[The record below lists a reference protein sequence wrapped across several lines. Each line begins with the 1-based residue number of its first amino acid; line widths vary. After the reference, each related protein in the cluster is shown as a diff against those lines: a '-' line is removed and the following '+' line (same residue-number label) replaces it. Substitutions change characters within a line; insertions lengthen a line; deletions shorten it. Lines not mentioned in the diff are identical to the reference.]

1 MIFMAKF
8 QAAIDLSGNAAR
20 MCIADADGNVLRN
33 GILPMKR
40 RESAH
45 LAEFAAGEIANCG
58 GTLNDVEYWSVGIGP
73 GSFTGMRL
81 AAALIAG
88 LSHGESSVK
97 TRGVPTA
104 TAISM
109 AAEKKLPENSIS
121 AVLFDGRNHE
131 MLVYCVKRKNNVDEG
146 CSEGTV
152 LNREQAAEFF
162 AQNSFAMLCVQSC
175 EAEAVKALLP
185 ESVAEQLKTVDDY
198 DLSPLLRSG
207 KEFDNNLRDLIYIR
221 PAVFTKP
228 IN

>member
-1 MIFMAKF
+1 MKEF
-8 QAAIDLSGNAAR
+8 QAALDLSGTAAR
-20 MCIADADGNVLRN
+20 MCVADADGKVLKN

-45 LAEFAAGEIANCG
+45 LAEFAAGEVAACG
-58 GTLNDVEYWSVGIGP
+58 GTLSDIKKWSVGIGP

-81 AAALIAG
+81 AAALVAG
-88 LSHGESSVK
+88 LTYGEKDVL

-104 TAISM
+104 IAISM
-109 AAEKKLPENSIS
+109 TAAKKLPENSKI

-131 MLVYCVKRKNNVDEG
+131 MLVYCVKRINDVDEG

-152 LNREQAAEFF
+152 LNAEQAREFF
-162 AQNSFAMLCVQSC
+162 AANSFDMLCVQSH
-175 EAEAVKALLP
+175 EVEAVKALLP
-185 ESVAEQLKTVDDY
+185 QDVAEKLKIVEDY
-198 DLSPLLRSG
+198 DLSPLLKSA

>member
-1 MIFMAKF
+1 MADF

-20 MCIADADGNVLRN
+20 ICVADSTGKVLRN

-45 LAEFAAGEIANCG
+45 LAEFAAGEVASCG
-58 GTLNDVEYWSVGIGP
+58 CTLNDVKFWSVGIGP

-81 AAALIAG
+81 AAAFIAG
-88 LSHGESSVK
+88 LTHGDSSVK

-104 TAISM
+104 IAISM
-109 AAEKKLPENSIS
+109 AAEKKLQENSKS

-131 MLVYCVKRKNNVDEG
+131 VLVYCVVRKNNVDEG

-152 LNREQAAEFF
+152 LNREQAERFF
-162 AQNSFAMLCVQSC
+162 AENKFDLICGQTH
-175 EAEAVKALLP
+175 EAEAIKAILP
-185 ESVAEQLKTVDDY
+185 EAAVKELKLVDDF
-198 DLSPLLRSG
+198 DLESLLKSN

>member
-1 MIFMAKF
+1 MTKF
-8 QAAIDLSGNAAR
+8 QAALDLSGNAAR
-20 MCIADADGNVLRN
+20 ISIANEDGEVLRSST
-33 GILPMKR
+33 LYMKR

-45 LAEFAAGEIANCG
+45 LAEFAAGELANCG
-58 GTLNDVEYWSVGIGP
+58 ATFADVTHWSVGIGP

-81 AAALIAG
+81 AAALVAG
-88 LSHGESSVK
+88 LTHGIDGVK

-104 TAISM
+104 AAISM
-109 AAEKKLPENSIS
+109 AAEKKLPKNSIS

-131 MLVYCVKRKNNVDEG
+131 MLVYCVKRINDVDEG

-152 LNREQAAEFF
+152 LNAEQAREFF
-162 AQNSFAMLCVQSC
+162 AANSFDMLCVQSH
-175 EAEAVKALLP
+175 EVEAVKALLP
-185 ESVAEQLKTVDDY
+185 QDVAEKLKIVEDY
-198 DLSPLLRSG
+198 DLSPLLKSA

>member
-1 MIFMAKF
+1 MAEF
-8 QAAIDLSGNAAR
+8 QAALDLSGNAAR
-20 MCIADADGNVLRN
+20 ITIADDQGTVLRS
-33 GILPMKR
+33 GTLYMKR

-45 LAEFAAGEIANCG
+45 LAEFAAGELANCG
-58 GTLNDVEYWSVGIGP
+58 ATFADVTRWSVGIGP

-81 AAALIAG
+81 AAALVAG
-88 LSHGESSVK
+88 LTHGIDGVK

-109 AAEKKLPENSIS
+109 AAEKNLPENSIS

-131 MLVYCVKRKNNVDEG
+131 MLVYCVKRTNNVDEG

-152 LNREQAAEFF
+152 LNNEQAKEFF
-162 AQNSFAMLCVQSC
+162 AANSFAMICVQSH

-185 ESVAEQLKTVDDY
+185 QDVAEKLKLVEEY
-198 DLSPLLRSG
+198 DLSPLLKSV

>member
-1 MIFMAKF
+1 MADF

-20 MCIADADGNVLRN
+20 ICIADAAGRVLRN

-58 GTLNDVEYWSVGIGP
+58 GTLSDIKFWSVGIGP

-81 AAALIAG
+81 AAALVAG
-88 LSHGESSVK
+88 LTHGDSTVK

-104 TAISM
+104 IAISM
-109 AAEKKLPENSIS
+109 AAGKNLQENSKT

-131 MLVYCVKRKNNVDEG
+131 VLVYCVKRINGLDEG
-146 CSEGTV
+146 ISEGEV
-152 LNREQAAEFF
+152 LNAEQAEKFF
-162 AQNSFAMLCVQSC
+162 AENEFDVICGQAGEG
-175 EAEAVKALLP
+175 EAIKALLP
-185 ESVAEQLKTVDDY
+185 EKTAEELKLVEDF
-198 DLSPLLRSG
+198 DLSSLLRSS

>member
-1 MIFMAKF
+1 MAEF
-8 QAAIDLSGNAAR
+8 QAALDLSGTAAR
-20 MCIADADGNVLRN
+20 MCIADASGKVLRN

-45 LAEFAAGEIANCG
+45 LAEFAAGEIASCG
-58 GTLNDVEYWSVGIGP
+58 GMLDDIKYWSVGIGP

-81 AAALIAG
+81 AAALVAG
-88 LSHGESSVK
+88 LSHGDSTVK

-104 TAISM
+104 AAISM
-109 AAEKKLPENSIS
+109 TAGKNLPENAVS
-121 AVLFDGRNHE
+121 AVIFDGRNHE
-131 MLVYCVKRKNNVDEG
+131 VLVYCVKRINNVDEG

-152 LNREQAAEFF
+152 LNQEQAAEFF
-162 AQNSFAMLCVQSC
+162 AQNRFDMLCAQAHEF
-175 EAEAVKALLP
+175 EAIKAILP
-185 ESVAEQLKTVDDY
+185 ETAIKELKTVEDF
-198 DLSPLLRSG
+198 DLSGLLRSG

>member
-1 MIFMAKF
+1 MAEF

-20 MCIADADGNVLRN
+20 MCVADAEGKVLRN

-45 LAEFAAGEIANCG
+45 LAEFAAGELANCG
-58 GTLNDVEYWSVGIGP
+58 ATFADVERWSVGIGP

-81 AAALIAG
+81 AAALVAG
-88 LSHGESSVK
+88 LTHGIDGVK

-109 AAEKKLPENSIS
+109 AAGKNLQENSIS

-131 MLVYCVKRKNNVDEG
+131 MLVYCVKRTNGVDEG

-152 LNREQAAEFF
+152 LNREQAEEFF
-162 AQNSFAMLCVQSC
+162 AENKFDLICGQAHEG
-175 EAEAVKALLP
+175 EAIKAILP
-185 ESVAEQLKTVDDY
+185 ESASKELQLVEDF
-198 DLSPLLRSG
+198 DLASLLKSN

>member
-1 MIFMAKF
+1 MKEF
-8 QAAIDLSGNAAR
+8 QAALDLSGTAAR
-20 MCIADADGNVLRN
+20 MCVADADGKVLKN

-45 LAEFAAGEIANCG
+45 LAEFAAGEIAACG
-58 GTLNDVEYWSVGIGP
+58 GALSDIKKWSVGIGP

-81 AAALIAG
+81 AAALVAG
-88 LSHGESSVK
+88 LTYGEKDVL

-104 TAISM
+104 MAISM
-109 AAEKKLPENSIS
+109 TAAKKLPENSKI

-131 MLVYCVKRKNNVDEG
+131 VLVYCLKRINGVDESISDG
-146 CSEGTV
+146 EV
-152 LNREQAAEFF
+152 LNAEQAEKFF
-162 AQNSFAMLCVQSC
+162 AENEFAVICGQAVEG
-175 EAEAVKALLP
+175 EAIKALLP
-185 ESVAEQLKTVDDY
+185 AKTAEELQLVEDF
-198 DLSPLLRSG
+198 DLSSLLRSS

>member
-1 MIFMAKF
+1 MADF

-20 MCIADADGNVLRN
+20 ICVADSNGKVLRN

-45 LAEFAAGEIANCG
+45 LAEFAAGEVASCG
-58 GTLNDVEYWSVGIGP
+58 GTLSDVKFWSVGSGP
-73 GSFTGMRL
+73 GSFTGMRR

-88 LSHGESSVK
+88 LTHGDSSVK

-104 TAISM
+104 IAISM
-109 AAEKKLPENSIS
+109 AAEKKMQENSKS

-131 MLVYCVKRKNNVDEG
+131 VLVYCVVRKNNVDEG

-152 LNREQAAEFF
+152 LNREQAEIFF
-162 AQNSFAMLCVQSC
+162 AENKFDLICGQTH
-175 EAEAVKALLP
+175 EAEAIKAILP
-185 ESVAEQLKTVDDY
+185 EAAVKELKLVDDF
-198 DLSPLLRSG
+198 DLESLLKSN

>member
-1 MIFMAKF
+1 MKEF
-8 QAAIDLSGNAAR
+8 QAALDLSGTAAR
-20 MCIADADGNVLRN
+20 MCVADADGKVLKN

-45 LAEFAAGEIANCG
+45 LAEFAAGEVAGCG
-58 GTLNDVEYWSVGIGP
+58 GTLGDVKKWSVGIGP

-81 AAALIAG
+81 AAALVAG
-88 LSHGESSVK
+88 LSHGDNTVQ

-104 TAISM
+104 IAINMVS
-109 AAEKKLPENSIS
+109 AENLPENSIS

-131 MLVYCVKRKNNVDEG
+131 MLVYCVKRTNGVDEG

-152 LNREQAAEFF
+152 LNSDQAAEFF
-162 AQNSFAMLCVQSC
+162 AKNSFAMLCVQSH
-175 EAEAVKALLP
+175 EVEAVKKLLP
-185 ESVAEQLKTVDDY
+185 EAVAEKLQIVEEY
-198 DLSPLLRSG
+198 DLSPLLKSS

>member
-1 MIFMAKF
+1 MADF

-20 MCIADADGNVLRN
+20 ICVADASGKVLRN

-45 LAEFAAGEIANCG
+45 LAEFAAGEVASCG
-58 GTLNDVEYWSVGIGP
+58 GTLNDVKFWSVGIGP

-88 LSHGESSVK
+88 LTHGDSSVK

-109 AAEKKLPENSIS
+109 AAGKNLQENSKT

-131 MLVYCVKRKNNVDEG
+131 VLVYCTVRKNNVDEG

-152 LNREQAAEFF
+152 LNKEQAAEFF
-162 AQNSFAMLCVQSC
+162 AENKFDLICGQTH
-175 EAEAVKALLP
+175 EAEAIKAILP
-185 ESVAEQLKTVDDY
+185 ESVVKELQTVDDF
-198 DLSPLLRSG
+198 DLESLLKSS

>member
-1 MIFMAKF
+1 MAEF

-20 MCIADADGNVLRN
+20 MCIADAGGNVLRS

-58 GTLNDVEYWSVGIGP
+58 GTLGDIKFWSVGIGP

-81 AAALIAG
+81 AAALVAG
-88 LSHGESSVK
+88 LTHGDSTVK

-104 TAISM
+104 IAISM
-109 AAEKKLPENSIS
+109 AAGKKMQENSKI

-131 MLVYCVKRKNNVDEG
+131 VLVYCVVRKNGVDEG

-152 LNREQAAEFF
+152 LNREQAEKFF
-162 AQNSFAMLCVQSC
+162 AENEFDLICGQSH
-175 EAEAVKALLP
+175 EAEAIKAILP
-185 ESVAEQLKTVDDY
+185 EEAIKELKTVEDF
-198 DLSPLLRSG
+198 DLSSLLKSS

>member
-1 MIFMAKF
+1 MADF

-20 MCIADADGNVLRN
+20 ICVADASGKVLRN

-45 LAEFAAGEIANCG
+45 LAEFAAGEVASCG
-58 GTLNDVEYWSVGIGP
+58 GTLNDVKFWSVGIGP

-88 LSHGESSVK
+88 LTHGDSSVK

-109 AAEKKLPENSIS
+109 AAGKNLQENSKT

-131 MLVYCVKRKNNVDEG
+131 VLVYCTVRKNNVDEG

-152 LNREQAAEFF
+152 LNKEQAAEFF
-162 AQNSFAMLCVQSC
+162 AENKFDLICGQTH
-175 EAEAVKALLP
+175 EAEAIKAILP
-185 ESVAEQLKTVDDY
+185 ESAINELQTVDDF
-198 DLSPLLRSG
+198 DLENLLKSS

>member
-1 MIFMAKF
+1 MKEF
-8 QAAIDLSGNAAR
+8 QAALDLSGSAAR
-20 MCIADADGNVLRN
+20 MCVADAEGKVLKN

-45 LAEFAAGEIANCG
+45 LAEFAAGEVAACG
-58 GTLNDVEYWSVGIGP
+58 GTLSDVKKWSVGIGP

-81 AAALIAG
+81 AAALVAG
-88 LSHGESSVK
+88 LTYGEKDVL

-104 TAISM
+104 IAISM
-109 AAEKKLPENSIS
+109 AAAPNLQENGKI

-131 MLVYCVKRKNNVDEG
+131 VLVYCVKRTNGVDEG
-146 CSEGTV
+146 ISEGEV
-152 LNREQAAEFF
+152 LNAEQAEKFF
-162 AQNSFAMLCVQSC
+162 AENEFEVICGQAGEG
-175 EAEAVKALLP
+175 EAIKALLP
-185 ESVAEQLKTVDDY
+185 KKTAEELKLVEDF
-198 DLSPLLRSG
+198 DLSSLLRSG